1 MLENGVKK
9 IKQGCFCNFW
19 DLYIYF
25 NKNYKLLILI
35 LCKSRKA
42 VYFVAL
48 IEKKHAKL
56 PLRLLNLVSQTR
68 TFVSSQRF
76 KNLCSTMMSC
86 ISRKW
91 WAVHHWIKNKTRDMS
106 LIDSSLLGELLATGL
121 RSLEKILPMRLK
133 RNRSEDWK

>member
-35 LCKSRKA
+35 LCKSRKP
-42 VYFVAL
+42 VYFGAS
-48 IEKKHAKL
+48 IGKRHAKL
-56 PLRLLNLVSQTR
+56 PHRLLNLVNPTR
-68 TFVSSQRF
+68 TLGSNQRY

-121 RSLEKILPMRLK
+121 RSLEKILPMQLK
-133 RNRSEDWK
+133 RNRRED